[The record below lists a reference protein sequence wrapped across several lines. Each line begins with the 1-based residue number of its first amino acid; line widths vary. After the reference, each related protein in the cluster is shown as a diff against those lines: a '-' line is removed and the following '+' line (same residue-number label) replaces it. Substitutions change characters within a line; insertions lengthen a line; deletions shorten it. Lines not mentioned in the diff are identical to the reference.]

1 MKIRSIVFYYSKR
14 KAKGSQMVSA
24 YDPKTGI
31 ISWSYIRTEMVNKD
45 AVHALD
51 SAAPLPHEI
60 VLNAVEIS

>member
-1 MKIRSIVFYYSKR
+1 
-14 KAKGSQMVSA
+14 MVSA